1 MPVECDYKPLVS
13 ILMTAY
19 NRDNFIAEAIESVL
33 ASTYGNFELLVI
45 DDCST
50 DYTYATAQK
59 YTLAD
64 SRIKVYVNEKN
75 LGDYPNRNKAASLAS
90 GEFIM
95 YVDSDDKL
103 LPDTIT
109 NIFKDS
115 NGGHGLNFAMYWRH
129 SDMRF
134 QLAGSDALKMHFFD
148 KQFLYMGPGGTF
160 IRKSFFDSVGGYP
173 EKYGPANDMY
183 FNLKACCF
191 SEIYLFP
198 YEFIY
203 YRIHDGQEIN
213 NHFNYLYNNYNYM
226 RDALIELPLPFTKN
240 QLNWLKK
247 KNKRRFV
254 VNLFNYFIK
263 TKNIKKTR
271 EAYKNA
277 SFSLL
282 NIVQGVLN
290 FN

>member
-1 MPVECDYKPLVS
+1 
-13 ILMTAY
+13 MTAF
-19 NRDNFIAEAIESVL
+19 NREKYITEAIESVVSNSYTNIEL
-33 ASTYGNFELLVI
+33 IIVDDGSKDETVNIARKFEKI
-45 DDCST
+45 DN
-50 DYTYATAQK
+50 
-59 YTLAD
+59 
-64 SRIKVYVNEKN
+64 RIKVYVNSQN
-75 LGDYPNRNKAASLAS
+75 LGDYPNRNKAASFAK

-109 NIFKDS
+109 NIFEDS
-115 NGGHGLNFAMYWRH
+115 NGGLSLNFAMYWQH
-129 SDMRF
+129 SDKRF
-134 QLAGSDALKMHFFD
+134 QLAGNDALQMHFFD

-160 IRKSFFDSVGGYP
+160 IRKSFFDSLGGYP

-183 FNLKACCF
+183 FNLKACSF

-226 RDALIELPLPFTKN
+226 RDALNELPLPFTEK

-254 VNLFNYFIK
+254 VNLFNYFVK
-263 TKNIKKTR
+263 TKNINKTI
-271 EAYKNA
+271 EAYKKA
-277 SFSLL
+277 SFSFL